1 MINKPTW
8 FKNPDRSSCI
18 DLILTNWP
26 RSFQHSCVI
35 ETGLSDFD
43 KMVVAVM
50 KTTYRKL
57 EPRIVIIVT
66 SSIYVMIVLR
76 NRYKK
81 LFYKTWELDVM
92 KFINVLQL
100 PAITF

>member
-18 DLILTNWP
+18 DLVLTNWP

-81 LFYKTWELDVM
+81 LFYKTWDSDVM
-92 KFINVLQL
+92 KFMNVLQL

>member
-18 DLILTNWP
+18 DLVLTNWP

-92 KFINVLQL
+92 KFMNVLQL

>member
-43 KMVVAVM
+43 KMVVTVM

-57 EPRIVIIVT
+57 GPRIVIVVT
-66 SSIYVMIVLR
+66 SSISVMIVLR

>member
-18 DLILTNWP
+18 DLVLTNWP

-81 LFYKTWELDVM
+81 LFYKTWESDVM
-92 KFINVLQL
+92 KFMNVLQL